1 MPPMSE
7 ARDRD
12 GESLRLEGITV
23 EHAAGPAAPAF
34 TALAIDRLEVTP
46 GASLGIAGPSGAG
59 KSTLLHLVAGLL
71 GPTTGAVWW
80 GDRRIDTDG
89 EAARDRF
96 RRDTIGFVFQDFHLV
111 DELSVFENVML
122 PARFSSWRTDEA
134 MRVRARGLVEVV
146 GLVDPDR
153 RAVDLSRG
161 ERQRVAVARA
171 LYGRPRLLLADE
183 PTASL
188 DAETGAAIAD
198 LLVTTARESEAM
210 LLVAAHDRALLDRLD
225 RVITL
230 RAGRIVEEKTR

>member
-7 ARDRD
+7 VPDRD
-12 GESLRLEGITV
+12 GERLRLEQITV
-23 EHAAGPAAPAF
+23 VHPGGPTAPPF
-34 TALAIDRLEVTP
+34 TALSIDRLEVAP
-46 GASLGIAGPSGAG
+46 GASLGVAGASGAG
-59 KSTLLHLVAGLL
+59 KSTLLHLVAGLV

-80 GDRRIDTDG
+80 GDRRLDVASEG
-89 EAARDRF
+89 ARDRF
-96 RRDTIGFVFQDFHLV
+96 RRETIGFVFQDFHLV
-111 DELSVFENVML
+111 DELSVIENVLL
-122 PARFSSWRTDEA
+122 PARFSTWRADPA
-134 MRVRARGLVEVV
+134 MRARARGLVEVV

-171 LYGRPRLLLADE
+171 LYGRPRLVVADE

-198 LLVTTARESEAM
+198 LLVTTARESEAT

-230 RAGRIVEEKTR
+230 GAGRIVEEKTR